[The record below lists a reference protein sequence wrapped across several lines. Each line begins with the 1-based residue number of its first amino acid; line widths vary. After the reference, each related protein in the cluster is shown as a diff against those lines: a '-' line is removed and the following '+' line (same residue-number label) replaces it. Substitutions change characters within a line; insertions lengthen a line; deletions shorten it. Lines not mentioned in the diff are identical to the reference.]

1 MSAPTAAKSASDET
15 TDLSKQYDTPLGLA
29 HTTMQAL
36 KDRIKLHYDLAS
48 DYYLNLWG
56 EHIHHGYWPTAAS
69 KATDTKETAQLNLIR
84 LLLSISALSKEFYPA
99 GDDDGTTTT
108 TTTTTT
114 VTPTPTASEPP
125 LRVLD
130 VGCGV
135 GGTSRHLAST
145 LGASVTGITISG
157 KQVQIA
163 RRLSKAASS
172 SPSSSSEAGTGT
184 SSNLEKGEHQG
195 DVIPVGSSGGQAR
208 FLELDAEKMGE
219 YFSSSGGFDVVWVS
233 EALSHFPDKT
243 RFFWDAARLLDAGR
257 EKGEGGKSK
266 GSGRLVVADWFRAEG
281 LGEGEFER
289 DIKPIED
296 GMLLPPLCTQQAY
309 VDMARAAGLE
319 LLGGPKDI
327 SKDVSKTWD
336 ISWSLVQN
344 PSLWAF
350 AFSQG
355 RDGIAF
361 LQAFRAMRRGY
372 ANGSFRYAVM
382 AFVKP

>member
-1 MSAPTAAKSASDET
+1 MSAPTTTTTPQGQGQSQGDEPT
-15 TDLSKQYDTPLGLA
+15 ALSTQYDTPLGLA

-69 KATDTKETAQLNLIR
+69 KASDSKETAQLNLIR
-84 LLLSISALSKEFYPA
+84 LLA
-99 GDDDGTTTT
+99 
-108 TTTTTT
+108 TT
-114 VTPTPTASEPP
+114 VTTTPP

-135 GGTSRHLAST
+135 GGTARYLARA
-145 LGASVTGITISG
+145 LGAAVTGLTISG
-157 KQVQIA
+157 KQVQMA
-163 RRLSKAASS
+163 TRLSRAADGADGGGGDG
-172 SPSSSSEAGTGT
+172 AGAG
-184 SSNLEKGEHQG
+184 NGGGGEEGFIAVGEKGG
-195 DVIPVGSSGGQAR
+195 RVR
-208 FLELDAEKMGE
+208 FVELDAEKMGE
-219 YFSSSGGFDVVWVS
+219 YFGPGGDGGEGGFDVVWIS
-233 EALSHFPDKT
+233 EALSHFPNKAL
-243 RFFWDAARLLDAGR
+243 FFHNAHKLLR
-257 EKGEGGKSK
+257 PGGK
-266 GSGRLVVADWFRAEG
+266 LVLADWFKAEG
-281 LGEGEFER
+281 LSESVFDA

-296 GMLLPPLCTQQAY
+296 GMLTPPLCTQQEY
-309 VDMARAAGLE
+309 VNLATGAGLE
-319 LLGGPKDI
+319 VLGGPKDI

-372 ANGSFRYAVM
+372 ANGTFRYAVM
-382 AFVKP
+382 SFSKQS